1 MKNNFQEQTN
11 IENLFTFIQPDLAA
25 GDSLYLQ
32 TLRPFSERGLATA
45 EQVSLLTKIEY
56 KRVAELLMELSRTT
70 GNRMAALRSVSVRLE
85 GQRGRPKKLYL
96 LTDEGAAVLKEI
108 GGHQHLSAPKMT
120 DGIEFT
126 AAFSA
131 MEIYSIAF
139 SQGYKVKIEEP
150 LYISGT
156 KKNVRADILINLDGV
171 ENIFEIEQ
179 QENQGTLPRLVDKL
193 GRMHNLFVSQN
204 DKKICTNVRILFNLP
219 KEDTKT
225 IQIWQRA
232 IQEIKSEVGELS
244 FNLYAMLIT
253 DFLEK
258 PVWRN
263 LDKFKQ
269 IQSKSPTET
278 HDQGVLVPGQE
289 EQNKIPTKIDELRV
303 AMRVRDSIY
312 KKQLLNTKNSQNHSL
327 RVEAFFEICKLTY
340 KASHYN
346 NSAVNLYAALPTD
359 SLDFLNKYLHED
371 QNKSLLEDLNQ
382 RLNWIRKH
390 NTSVMVLRSGIA
402 SLVWDGFLQ
411 YHGFGRGG
419 PLVVGVVFPGFDE
432 IESEL
437 FIDVRIRGELEK
449 LMTSRGDYRYFYRY
463 TKSLEEESLAW
474 ILNAILYYPNFLGL
488 GSKVLINQKGKNI

>member
-1 MKNNFQEQTN
+1 MKNKFQVQN
-11 IENLFTFIQPDLAA
+11 CIENMLTFIQPDMCA

-32 TLRPFSERGLATA
+32 TMRPFSERGLATA

-56 KRVAELLMELSRTT
+56 KRVAELLMELSKTT
-70 GNRMAALRSVSVRLE
+70 GNRMAALRSVSVRFE

-108 GGHQHLSAPKMT
+108 GGYQHLSAPKMT

-131 MEIYSIAF
+131 MEIYSIAI

-150 LYISGT
+150 LYIGGT
-156 KKNVRADILINLDGV
+156 KKNVRADILINLDGI

-193 GRMHNLFVSQN
+193 GRIHNLFVLQT
-204 DKKICTNVRILFNLP
+204 DKKICTDVRILFNLP
-219 KEDTKT
+219 KEDYKT

-232 IQEIKSEVGELS
+232 IHEIKAVVGELS
-244 FNLYAMLIT
+244 FNLYAILIT

-258 PVWRN
+258 PTWRN
-263 LDKFKQ
+263 LETFEK
-269 IQSKSPTET
+269 IQSKPSAEL
-278 HDQGVLVPGQE
+278 HEQNELIQGTE
-289 EQNKIPTKIDELRV
+289 EQNKIPVIIDELRV

-312 KKQLLNTKNSQNHSL
+312 KKQLLNTKNSQNHLL
-327 RVEAFFEICKLTY
+327 RVEAFFEICRLTY
-340 KASHYN
+340 NASHHHD
-346 NSAVNLYAALPTD
+346 SAVNYYAALPTE
-359 SLDFLNKYLHED
+359 SLDFLNNYLHEN
-371 QNKSLLEDLNQ
+371 QNKTLLEDLNQ
-382 RLNWIRKH
+382 RLSWIRKH
-390 NTSVMVLRSGIA
+390 NTSVMVLRSGI
-402 SLVWDGFLQ
+402 SSMVWDGFLQ

-419 PLVVGVVFPGFDE
+419 PLIVGVVFPGFDE

-449 LMTSRGDYRYFYRY
+449 FMTSKGDYRTYYRY

-488 GSKVLINQKGKNI
+488 GSKALVSQKGKNI